1 MQRELLALFYSPIAY
16 IVIAGFLLLT
26 GILVL
31 VTGSFAPGQPATLRS
46 FFAFTPYV
54 LTMIIP
60 AITMR
65 LISEEYRSGTI
76 ETLMTAPISDAQM
89 VVGKYLAAVFFYAIM
104 LVGTLVYL
112 VILSSYGKPDIG
124 ASLASYFGLL
134 LLGSAFIGFGM
145 FTSSLTKNQIVAW
158 IIGTV
163 PLMLLV
169 WFSAFIAS
177 RTEGLLRDAIQRIN
191 VERHLDQFNRGL
203 VTSESVVFFIASA
216 ALFVFLSIKV
226 VESKRWR

>member
-26 GILVL
+26 GIFVL
-31 VTGSFAPGQPATLRS
+31 ATGSFAPGQPATLRN
-46 FFAFTPYV
+46 FFAFTPYI
-54 LTMIIP
+54 LAIIIP

-89 VVGKYLAAVFFYAIM
+89 VIGKYLAAVFFYAIM
-104 LVGTLVYL
+104 LVGTLAYL
-112 VILSSYGKPDIG
+112 VILASFGNPDIG
-124 ASLASYFGLL
+124 ASLASYLGLL
-134 LLGSAFIGFGM
+134 LLGSAFLAFGM
-145 FTSSLTKNQIVAW
+145 LTSSLTKNQIVAW
-158 IIGTV
+158 IIGAV

-177 RTEGLLRDAIQRIN
+177 RTDGLVRDAIQRIN

-203 VTSESVVFFIASA
+203 VTSESVVFFLASA

>member
-89 VVGKYLAAVFFYAIM
+89 VIGKYLAAVFFYAIM

-112 VILSSYGKPDIG
+112 VILSAYGNPDIG
-124 ASLASYFGLL
+124 ASLASYLGLL
-134 LLGSAFIGFGM
+134 LLGSAFLGFGM

-203 VTSESVVFFIASA
+203 VTSESVVFFVASA

>member
-89 VVGKYLAAVFFYAIM
+89 VIGKYLAAVFFYAIM
-104 LVGTLVYL
+104 LLGTLVYL
-112 VILSSYGKPDIG
+112 VILASYGNPDIG
-124 ASLASYFGLL
+124 ASLASYLGLL

-145 FTSSLTKNQIVAW
+145 FTSSLTKNQIIAW

-203 VTSESVVFFIASA
+203 VTSESVVFFVASA

>member
-89 VVGKYLAAVFFYAIM
+89 VIGKYLAAVFFYAIM
-104 LVGTLVYL
+104 LLGTLVYL
-112 VILSSYGKPDIG
+112 VILASYGNPDIG
-124 ASLASYFGLL
+124 ASLASYLGLL
-134 LLGSAFIGFGM
+134 LLGSAFIGFGI

-177 RTEGLLRDAIQRIN
+177 RTEGLFRDAIQRIN

-203 VTSESVVFFIASA
+203 VTSESVVFFVASA